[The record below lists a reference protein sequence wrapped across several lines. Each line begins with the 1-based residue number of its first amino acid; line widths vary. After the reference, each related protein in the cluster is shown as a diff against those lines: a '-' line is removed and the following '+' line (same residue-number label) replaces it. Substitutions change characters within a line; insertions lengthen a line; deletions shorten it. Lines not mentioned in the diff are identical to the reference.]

1 MMTRDVRQ
9 YTFTPE
15 DRLFLDT
22 NVWWYVY
29 VPQKP
34 KATRQVDIYSQ
45 ALRDIHEARSRI
57 HIDVIVV
64 SEFINA
70 YARREWK
77 NRRPDIK
84 DFKFFRRSEDF
95 ESLAADIARDVKMVM
110 SQCAQVPSGFDMLRI
125 DEMMSTYG
133 GGHSDFNDQV
143 IAQLCEREG
152 LTLITHDADFTYQG
166 IPVLTA
172 NPRLLDADGAVY

>member
-22 NVWWYVY
+22 NVWWYIY

-77 NRRPDIK
+77 NRRPRHQG
-84 DFKFFRRSEDF
+84 FQVFPQERGFRV
-95 ESLAADIARDVKMVM
+95 ARRGYR
-110 SQCAQVPSGFDMLRI
+110 P
-125 DEMMSTYG
+125 
-133 GGHSDFNDQV
+133 
-143 IAQLCEREG
+143 
-152 LTLITHDADFTYQG
+152 
-166 IPVLTA
+166 
-172 NPRLLDADGAVY
+172 

>member
-1 MMTRDVRQ
+1 MTRDVRG

-22 NVWWYVY
+22 NVWWYIY

-34 KATRQVDIYSQ
+34 KATRQVNVYSQ

-57 HIDVIVV
+57 HIDVLVV

-95 ESLAADIARDVKMVM
+95 ESIALEIAHDVKLVT
-110 SQCAQVPSGFDMLRI
+110 SQCAQVASGFDTLKVDDMLNA
-125 DEMMSTYG
+125 YG
-133 GGHSDFNDQV
+133 AGHSDFNDQV

-152 LTLITHDADFTYQG
+152 LTLVTHDADFKHAELS
-166 IPVLTA
+166 ILTA
-172 NPRLLDADGAVY
+172 NPRLLSENGVAS